1 MRAET
6 SLPPSSLSCI
16 LGALPAEG
24 WPNDARSDFA
34 FADKSLFKEFAV
46 FFLSKNSY
54 ADPYLTKNPSIA
66 ALQDDADPIEQRVSQ
81 WIIYTPLQSND
92 TTKSMKKCP
101 KLPLIHAENREDLTL
116 TR

>member
-54 ADPYLTKNPSIA
+54 ADPY
-66 ALQDDADPIEQRVSQ
+66 
-81 WIIYTPLQSND
+81 
-92 TTKSMKKCP
+92 
-101 KLPLIHAENREDLTL
+101 
-116 TR
+116 